1 MSAFNSFLDFATE
14 TVATMQ
20 NFAEHFLKV
29 HVMCISPLSR
39 LTAISS
45 ENSNEL
51 VSLYLPC
58 LSLGHFKIMALC
70 WLLSSPLRFHLI
82 YFEDQKYI
90 KMSANASSISLL
102 TSLTLLDIQCLVVA
116 LSILKAISPYNNHT

>member
-1 MSAFNSFLDFATE
+1 
-14 TVATMQ
+14 MQ
-20 NFAEHFLKV
+20 NFAECFLKV
-29 HVMCISPLSR
+29 CVMCISPLSR

-70 WLLSSPLRFHLI
+70 WLLSSHLRFHLI
-82 YFEDQKYI
+82 YFEEQKYI
-90 KMSANASSISLL
+90 KMSAKASSISLL
-102 TSLTLLDIQCLVVA
+102 ISLTLLGICYLVMA
-116 LSILKAISPYNNHT
+116 QSILEAISPYNNHI

>member
-1 MSAFNSFLDFATE
+1 MSAFHSFIDFATE
-14 TVATMQ
+14 TVATIQ
-20 NFAEHFLKV
+20 SFAECFLKV

-70 WLLSSPLRFHLI
+70 WLVSSPLRFHLL
-82 YFEDQKYI
+82 FVEEQNYI
-90 KMSANASSISLL
+90 KVSATASSISLL
-102 TSLTLLDIQCLVVA
+102 TSLTLLDICCLVMA
-116 LSILKAISPYNNHT
+116 LSILKSHFTL

>member
-14 TVATMQ
+14 RADTMQ
-20 NFAEHFLKV
+20 NFAERFLKV
-29 HVMCISPLSR
+29 HAMCISPLSR
-39 LTAISS
+39 LTAISC

-82 YFEDQKYI
+82 YFEEQKYI
-90 KMSANASSISLL
+90 KNVCQSFFNF
-102 TSLTLLDIQCLVVA
+102 
-116 LSILKAISPYNNHT
+116 SPYFLNPFGHTMFGHGPINFKSHFTLS